1 MRPWKSHHDQF
12 WKCWYLLPLILRK
25 ESWMEELLSTRQFK
39 ISIWRNSSH
48 TLPTGKIKAY
58 NIPNIAE
65 SDLYWQV
72 DGIFSARGCHR
83 CSGNSDHA
91 WTPHWLGIQPDSWQK
106 WSRCNGRTGHSS
118 AHVSRMPVHKVKTR
132 LASVGNL
139 IWDQVPKTCC
149 KLIPSWEM
157 LKQRSCE
164 FGPWKSDLQWVTKK
178 GEDMRTGCSG
188 KER

>member
-1 MRPWKSHHDQF
+1 MCPWKSHHDHF

-48 TLPTGKIKAY
+48 ALPTGKIKAY

-65 SDLYWQV
+65 SALYWQV

-91 WTPHWLGIQPDSWQK
+91 WTLHWLGIQPGSWQK
-106 WSRCNGRTGHSS
+106 WSRCNGRTGHST
-118 AHVSRMPVHKVKTR
+118 AHVSRMPCAQGENK
-132 LASVGNL
+132 AGF
-139 IWDQVPKTCC
+139 
-149 KLIPSWEM
+149 SWESHLRSSTKDM
-157 LKQRSCE
+157 LQINSELGNAEAEELWSWALEK
-164 FGPWKSDLQWVTKK
+164 WYAVSD
-178 GEDMRTGCSG
+178 
-188 KER
+188 